1 MYSIKNGVTGEYFF
15 GNKISSYGIENGR
28 VDYGT
33 LAKAFNHVLNN
44 FIYGAAWDFDEWEQ
58 LSGFVDNSEQI
69 DELREQIETLECET
83 TFNSSEDEDAA
94 INARIDALNE
104 KIDDLEQEQEYVPE
118 IFQFYIIDDNGAEI
132 LQEINEIV
140 FYNDALNVYLWGV
153 THWGTSWDYVLT
165 DIPCNCGYEILDN

>member
-15 GNKISSYGIENGR
+15 GNKISNYGIENGR
-28 VDYGT
+28 VDYAT
-33 LAKAFNHVLNN
+33 LAKAFNCVLNN
-44 FIYGAAWDFDEWEQ
+44 TIYNAAWDIDEWEQ

-69 DELREQIETLECET
+69 DELREQIETLECEIT
-83 TFNSSEDEDAA
+83 LNSSDESDAA

-104 KIDDLEQEQEYVPE
+104 KIDDLEQEQEYTPE
-118 IFQFYIIDDNGAEI
+118 IFQFYIVDDNGAEI
-132 LQEINEIV
+132 LQEINESV
-140 FYNDALNVYLWGV
+140 FYNSALDVYLWGV